1 MITVGTFLPSRIIKS
16 TYLFT
21 SCLGCIVLGC
31 SLVSEV
37 TALILH
43 FILPGGAACLAGAAV
58 HCSVFTCI
66 YDHSPLSSLSSL
78 SSQAGCRSHHYPDY
92 FVMQ

>member
-1 MITVGTFLPSRIIKS
+1 MITVGTFLPSRIIKF

-21 SCLGCIVLGC
+21 SCLGCIVLPC

-43 FILPGGAACLAGAAV
+43 YITRADCLACWIGV
-58 HCSVFTCI
+58 LLTVQVSLLFY
-66 YDHSPLSSLSSL
+66 YDHSSLLTLCSL
-78 SSQAGCRSHHYPDY
+78 LFSP
-92 FVMQ
+92 